1 MPKPIS
7 PVIWKRSE
15 KGDVIGLC
23 RHNKP
28 VAEIR
33 SLESPDLGEPEFG
46 IYDGF
51 GVSES
56 FFEPLPG
63 ELINAFGGDEAAARY
78 LRCVM
83 ADDGIE
89 KGLAVLRNILT
100 NPANGRYLSAASV
113 WEIVVKWQAG
123 KLKLPKPPGE
133 FFAAIKSQRQDAI
146 LAD

>member
-1 MPKPIS
+1 MSFRKTVNVQDAKTHLS
-7 PVIWKRSE
+7 RYLEEVE
-15 KGDVIGLC
+15 KGDVVVLC

-63 ELINAFGGDEAAARY
+63 ELINAFGG
-78 LRCVM
+78 L
-83 ADDGIE
+83 
-89 KGLAVLRNILT
+89 
-100 NPANGRYLSAASV
+100 
-113 WEIVVKWQAG
+113 
-123 KLKLPKPPGE
+123 
-133 FFAAIKSQRQDAI
+133 
-146 LAD
+146 